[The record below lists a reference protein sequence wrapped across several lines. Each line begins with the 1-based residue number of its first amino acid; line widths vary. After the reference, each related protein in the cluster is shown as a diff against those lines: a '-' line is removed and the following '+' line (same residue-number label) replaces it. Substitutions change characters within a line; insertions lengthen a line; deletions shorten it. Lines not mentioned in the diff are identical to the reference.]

1 MISAKTDVGLTKR
14 TNQDSMTVKVIH
26 TRQGEMVF
34 AIVCD
39 GMGGLQKGEVASATV
54 IRAFERW
61 VYQELPLL
69 CKDLITDE
77 KIREQWEKI
86 IFEQNEVMKA
96 YGTRCGIR
104 LGTTVVAMLFTQ
116 ERYYLLNVGD
126 SRAYELTKNV
136 CQLTKDQTFVAR
148 EVELGN
154 MTQEQAKQDPRRNVL
169 LQCVGASEEVYP
181 DFFFGKVKENA
192 VYLLCSDGFRHEI
205 SAEEIYEKLN
215 PQVLWE
221 DDAMQKNSME
231 LIALN
236 KARQERDNS
245 SVVLIRTL

>member
-1 MISAKTDVGLTKR
+1 M
-14 TNQDSMTVKVIH
+14 
-26 TRQGEMVF
+26 
-34 AIVCD
+34 
-39 GMGGLQKGEVASATV
+39 
-54 IRAFERW
+54 
-61 VYQELPLL
+61 
-69 CKDLITDE
+69 
-77 KIREQWEKI
+77 
-86 IFEQNEVMKA
+86 
-96 YGTRCGIR
+96 
-104 LGTTVVAMLFTQ
+104 
-116 ERYYLLNVGD
+116 
-126 SRAYELTKNV
+126 TKNV

-154 MTQEQAKQDPRRNVL
+154 MTQEQAKQDPRRNGL

-236 KARQERDNS
+236 KARQERDNI